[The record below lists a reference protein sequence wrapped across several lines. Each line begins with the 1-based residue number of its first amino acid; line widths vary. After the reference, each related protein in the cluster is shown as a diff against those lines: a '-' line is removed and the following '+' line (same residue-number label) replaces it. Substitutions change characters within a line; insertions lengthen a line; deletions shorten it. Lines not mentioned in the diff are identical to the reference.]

1 MNMKIIPDTKH
12 DGFVQTNP
20 PPRHHDQEC
29 AGGSLPRK
37 GDNLI
42 SYYTEFKCKI
52 SGKSL
57 LLGPFL
63 NIVKLPRNFYDT
75 SIIELQDAITFP
87 CEGDRPLREPAQR
100 RQDGPQEEERG
111 HGAGGRARLRRR
123 HEAPDR
129 G

>member
-1 MNMKIIPDTKH
+1 MAL
-12 DGFVQTNP
+12 FRQTLRLATMTRSVP
-20 PPRHHDQEC
+20 VALYHEKVTT
-29 AGGSLPRK
+29 SS
-37 GDNLI
+37 I
-42 SYYTEFKCKI
+42 TEFKCKI
-52 SGKSL
+52 SGES

-63 NIVKLPRNFYDT
+63 NIVKLPRNFDDT

-111 HGAGGRARLRRR
+111 HGAGGRACLRRR
-123 HEAPDR
+123 HEAADR